1 MAAAVCTS
9 SSEEIESFGIHKTFV
24 ISCPLCRKEFSYQDD
39 VSSLPNNSYA
49 LHMLKLTAT
58 KGTDEVTVK
67 PNSQEKPA
75 AWCLT
80 CRKVANKPNCS
91 THSAVEVS
99 ANTIKNFE
107 SFMKLKEDLKNLMA
121 EGETKLSLAIEKR
134 KEVQAHLHQVS
145 QCLKLVL
152 HEVNQ
157 QEEQN
162 NTLLCEM
169 ISQLEPSNKV
179 SDEKPISP
187 STEVKE
193 EDPHLSQLV
202 SLINESKPEKRKNLE
217 VLKEKMKKSLQLC
230 ESKLADAVALAKAVQ
245 FQKKCKIS
253 VRLADSK
260 KQPIPTWGLL
270 ESGFD
275 TYWPYDNSLTP
286 TKRDFLLLSHIV
298 FSIQKR
304 GMKIRSKK

>member
-1 MAAAVCTS
+1 
-9 SSEEIESFGIHKTFV
+9 
-24 ISCPLCRKEFSYQDD
+24 
-39 VSSLPNNSYA
+39 
-49 LHMLKLTAT
+49 
-58 KGTDEVTVK
+58 
-67 PNSQEKPA
+67 
-75 AWCLT
+75 
-80 CRKVANKPNCS
+80 
-91 THSAVEVS
+91 VEVS

-179 SDEKPISP
+179 SDEKTISP
-187 STEVKE
+187 ASTEVNE

-202 SLINESKPEKRKNLE
+202 SLINESKPEKRKSLE

-230 ESKLADAVALAKAVQ
+230 ESKLADAVSLAKAVQ